1 MTKFLLIT
9 IAVLFVLILIL
20 CITVAIQKKLY
31 SKKIKNLKAETQE
44 QISVENKKIS
54 EILSNAKNKKDTLH
68 FDNVSSFN
76 SSLELL
82 QNLTKGSGP
91 NTSSD

>member
-31 SKKIKNLKAETQE
+31 SKKINNLKAETQE

-68 FDNVSSFN
+68 SDNVSSFN

-82 QNLTKGSGP
+82 QNLTKGSGT

>member
-1 MTKFLLIT
+1 MTKFFLIT

-68 FDNVSSFN
+68 SDNVSSFN

-91 NTSSD
+91 DTSSD